1 MPAFDFSNLTYFD
14 YIVLFT
20 IGISTVFSM
29 LRGMTREFLGL
40 AGWVLAVFIAVTTAP
55 TISKWLSAFIKVEGL
70 TEILAWALP
79 FAGSIVI
86 WFILASLISP
96 GLKRAGLGALDT
108 WFGILFGILRG
119 VLFSMILYSG
129 CVIYAGEES
138 DLEDGILNSESRP
151 YISSLISSVQDST
164 LLPSIITES
173 LGAIRLDM
181 DTPDLGNEIG
191 NEIGNAV
198 TEGAEDAADKLDLLA
213 DEKN

>member
-1 MPAFDFSNLTYFD
+1 MPAFDFSSLTYFD

-20 IGISTVFSM
+20 ISVSAIFSM

-40 AGWVLAVFIAVTTAP
+40 AGWLVAVFIALTTTP
-55 TISKWLSAFIKVEGL
+55 SISNWLSAIIKVEGL

-79 FAGSIVI
+79 FAGSVII

-108 WFGILFGILRG
+108 WFGILFGVLRG

-138 DLEDGILNSESRP
+138 DLEDGILNSQSGP
-151 YISSLISSVQDST
+151 YISSLIGSVQDST
-164 LLPSIITES
+164 LLPTIVTDS
-173 LGAIRLDM
+173 LGAIRLDI
-181 DTPDLGNEIG
+181 DRLDLGNEIG
-191 NEIGNAV
+191 DAV
-198 TEGAEDAADKLDLLA
+198 VEGAEDTADRFDLLSA
-213 DEKN
+213 EKN

>member
-1 MPAFDFSNLTYFD
+1 MPAFDFSSLTYFD
-14 YIVLFT
+14 YIMLFT
-20 IGISTVFSM
+20 IGVSAIFSM

-40 AGWVLAVFIAVTTAP
+40 AGWLVAVFIAVTTAP
-55 TISKWLSAFIKVEGL
+55 SISSWLSAIIKVEGL

-79 FAGSIVI
+79 FAGSIII

-108 WFGILFGILRG
+108 WFGILFGVLRG

-138 DLEDGILNSESRP
+138 DLEDDILKSQSGP
-151 YISSLISSVQDST
+151 YISSLIDSIQDST
-164 LLPSIITES
+164 LLPAIVTDS
-173 LGAIRLDM
+173 LGAIRLDI
-181 DTPDLGNEIG
+181 DRLDLGNEIG
-191 NEIGNAV
+191 DAV
-198 TEGAEDAADKLDLLA
+198 VEGAEDTADRFDLLS

>member
-1 MPAFDFSNLTYFD
+1 MPAFDFSSLTYFD

-20 IGISTVFSM
+20 IGVSAIFSM

-40 AGWVLAVFIAVTTAP
+40 AGWLVAVFIAVTTAP
-55 TISKWLSAFIKVEGL
+55 SISSWLSAIIKVEGL

-79 FAGSIVI
+79 FAGSVII

-108 WFGILFGILRG
+108 WFGILFGVLRG

-129 CVIYAGEES
+129 CVIYAGKESNLEE
-138 DLEDGILNSESRP
+138 GILNSESGP
-151 YISSLISSVQDST
+151 YISSLIVSVQKST
-164 LLPSIITES
+164 LLPSIVSDS

-181 DTPDLGNEIG
+181 DRPDLGNEIG
-191 NEIGNAV
+191 DAFV
-198 TEGAEDAADKLDLLA
+198 EGAEDTADRFDLLP

>member
-1 MPAFDFSNLTYFD
+1 MLAFDFSSLTYFD

-20 IGISTVFSM
+20 IGVSAIFSM

-40 AGWVLAVFIAVTTAP
+40 AGWLVAVFIALTTAP
-55 TISKWLSAFIKVEGL
+55 SISNWLSTIIKVEGL

-79 FAGSIVI
+79 FAGSVII

-108 WFGILFGILRG
+108 WFGILFGVLRG

-129 CVIYAGEES
+129 CVTYAGEES
-138 DLEDGILNSESRP
+138 DLEDGILKSQSGP
-151 YISSLISSVQDST
+151 YISSLINSIQDST
-164 LLPSIITES
+164 LLPAIVTDS

-181 DTPDLGNEIG
+181 DRPELANEIG
-191 NEIGNAV
+191 DAV
-198 TEGAEDAADKLDLLA
+198 VEGAEDTADRFDLLS

>member
-1 MPAFDFSNLTYFD
+1 MPAFDFSSLTYFD

-20 IGISTVFSM
+20 IGVSAIFSM

-40 AGWVLAVFIAVTTAP
+40 AGWLVAVFIAVTTAP
-55 TISKWLSAFIKVEGL
+55 SISSWLSAIIKVEGL

-79 FAGSIVI
+79 FAGSIII

-108 WFGILFGILRG
+108 WFGILFGVLRG

-138 DLEDGILNSESRP
+138 DLEDGILNSQSGP
-151 YISSLISSVQDST
+151 YISSLIGSVQDST
-164 LLPSIITES
+164 LLPTIVTDS
-173 LGAIRLDM
+173 LGAIRLDI
-181 DTPDLGNEIG
+181 DRLDLGNEIG
-191 NEIGNAV
+191 DAV
-198 TEGAEDAADKLDLLA
+198 VEGAEDTADRFDLLS

>member
-1 MPAFDFSNLTYFD
+1 MPAFDFSSLTYFD

-20 IGISTVFSM
+20 IGVSAIFSM

-40 AGWVLAVFIAVTTAP
+40 AGWLVAVFIAVTTAP
-55 TISKWLSAFIKVEGL
+55 SISSWLSAIIKVEGL

-79 FAGSIVI
+79 FAGSIII

-108 WFGILFGILRG
+108 WFGILFGVLRG

-138 DLEDGILNSESRP
+138 DLEDGILNSQSGP
-151 YISSLISSVQDST
+151 YISSLIGSVQDST
-164 LLPSIITES
+164 LLPTIVTDS
-173 LGAIRLDM
+173 LSAIRLDINR
-181 DTPDLGNEIG
+181 PDLGNEIG
-191 NEIGNAV
+191 DAV
-198 TEGAEDAADKLDLLA
+198 VEGAEDTADRFDLLS